1 MLDKN
6 RENMPVVPEDL
17 KPRILSCIRR
27 AERRRLAI
35 KMAGF
40 GAAFAGSV
48 GLGVFGF
55 MRTAAEASQSGFLS
69 FASLLVS
76 DFSLAAANLSDFALS
91 MVESFPA
98 FSAAL
103 LLTGVFFAIWSAARF
118 ANEIALLRGNGRM
131 QHGPGLS
138 AAH

>member
-1 MLDKN
+1 MRGKN
-6 RENMPVVPEDL
+6 RQKIPALPEDL
-17 KPRILSCIRR
+17 KPRILLCVRR
-27 AERRRLAI
+27 AEQRRLAL

-40 GAAFAGSV
+40 GVAFAGSV

-55 MRTAAEASQSGFLS
+55 IRAATEASQSGFLS

-76 DFSLAAANLSDFALS
+76 DFSAAVANFSDFALS

-103 LLTGVFFAIWSAARF
+103 LLSGVFFAIWSAARF
-118 ANEIALLRGNGRM
+118 ADEVALLRG
-131 QHGPGLS
+131 HGLS
-138 AAH
+138 AAHH

>member
-1 MLDKN
+1 MRDTHRQKT
-6 RENMPVVPEDL
+6 PVLPDDL
-17 KPRILSCIRR
+17 KPRILLCIRR
-27 AERRRLAI
+27 AEWRRLAL

-48 GLGVFGF
+48 GLVVFGF
-55 MRTAAEASQSGFLS
+55 ARTATEASQSGFLS

-76 DFSLAAANLSDFALS
+76 DFSAAVANFSDFALS

-103 LLTGVFFAIWSAARF
+103 LLSGVFFAIWSAAKF
-118 ANEIALLRGNGRM
+118 ANEVALLRAR
-131 QHGPGLS
+131 GLS
-138 AAH
+138 TAHH